1 MNNQGIE
8 DIAGVPVCYSISVSG
23 KVQGKI
29 SLPMNKCVHK
39 IMIGNVIGCYL
50 EIFSII
56 LAVDQISAQQVQ
68 KMEIMIS
75 HSHTN

>member
-1 MNNQGIE
+1 MNNQDIE

-29 SLPMNKCVHK
+29 CLPMNKCIHR
-39 IMIGNVIGCYL
+39 IMIGNVLGCYL

-56 LAVDQISAQQVQ
+56 MVIEKFLYNRY
-68 KMEIMIS
+68 KKWK
-75 HSHTN
+75 